1 MSVRIRDA
9 TPDDC
14 DRVAAMVQE
23 LARLAGVAAGTTA
36 AILRREAFGE
46 RPTIAILVAE
56 EQAGLAG
63 CLIHQD
69 TFSTWRGANGVFVV
83 DFFVRED
90 RRGEGIGH
98 ALIAEA
104 ARRGHSRGACFMR
117 LDVERH
123 NEAALR
129 LYERLGFHEVDH
141 SFQMLEEEAMHGLA
155 ESVGSGS
162 REDRSGP
169 SAI

>member
-14 DRVAAMVQE
+14 EGVAAMVRD
-23 LARLAGVAAGTTA
+23 LASLAGVDAGTTA
-36 AILRREAFGE
+36 AILMREAFGE

-56 EQAGLAG
+56 DRAGLAG

-83 DFFVRED
+83 DLFVRED
-90 RRGEGIGH
+90 RRGEGVGRS
-98 ALIAEA
+98 LIAEA
-104 ARRGHSRGACFMR
+104 ARQGRSRGACFMR

-123 NEAALR
+123 NGAALR
-129 LYERLGFHEVDH
+129 LYERLGFREVDH
-141 SFQMLEEEAMHGLA
+141 SFQMLEEEVMQGLA
-155 ESVGSGS
+155 GSASAGAP
-162 REDRSGP
+162 EDRPGP
-169 SAI
+169 SDP

>member
-1 MSVRIRDA
+1 
-9 TPDDC
+9 
-14 DRVAAMVQE
+14 MVQE
-23 LARLAGVAAGTTA
+23 LASLAGIAAGTTA
-36 AILRREAFGE
+36 AILRREGFGE
-46 RPTIAILVAE
+46 RSTIAILVAE
-56 EQAGLAG
+56 DGAGLAG

-90 RRGEGIGH
+90 RRGEGVGRS
-98 ALIAEA
+98 LIAEA
-104 ARRGHSRGACFMR
+104 ARQGRSRGARFMR

-129 LYERLGFHEVDH
+129 LYERLGFREVDH
-141 SFQMLEEEAMHGLA
+141 SFQMLEEEEMHALA
-155 ESVGSGS
+155 QSAGAGA
-162 REDRSGP
+162 REDLSGP